1 MKRYIALLIAAI
13 LLAALI
19 PVTSFADTH
28 TITSGG
34 TYDIS
39 SYLDGDIVQISTTEK
54 VTLNGSRKISVKCDA
69 GTNLVL
75 NSATINSTDCAL
87 SFTGTG
93 NTLEIIG
100 TNLVSSVDNLAGINV
115 GGSTALTISGT
126 GSITAKG
133 GWGGAGIGGNNYQ
146 KGGTIII
153 ESGTVN
159 ADSNSSGAGIG
170 GGNGAAGGT
179 IVIKG
184 SANVVVSNVA
194 NGAGIGGGNNGE
206 GGTITIEGGTVDV
219 TGGWEAAG
227 IGGGIDGDGGNITI
241 KGGTITAMGGSY
253 SAGIGGGE
261 RGSGGNIKIYGGKVY
276 AKKGRSAIY
285 DIGPGKEGSGGTFE
299 VSGMASVFLRNNT
312 CLSPSVPDGH
322 QQKNPLVFS
331 ENSIYGI
338 SVDSEWT
345 SAKGGLFL
353 LKTLSYNLNGGS
365 GTIPESVTQVRD
377 TTASLA
383 SSSGFSKSGYTF
395 NGWNDGSATY
405 SEGASYTINAD
416 VEFVAQW
423 LYIPTPTP
431 TAVPTATPTL
441 APTQTP
447 TAAPTTKPRRTS
459 SKTNT
464 PEPTP
469 SPTPSAT
476 QTPAP
481 SEVTASPAPTETPI
495 PTPTQTPPA
504 AITTDVV
511 STDDGKT
518 VINIDIT
525 SLPQGTSAVKLPS
538 GHVVPVD
545 TAKNGMLTIEIF
557 EGWNNEDGSITL
569 VMLNDDE
576 AALGS
581 YNIEAPSDK
590 ASSNIPI
597 WIIIV
602 LVGVM
607 AVVWGV
613 VIYSR
618 KVA

>member
-19 PVTSFADTH
+19 PVTSLADTH

-75 NSATINSTDCAL
+75 NSATIDSTDCAL

-100 TNLVSSVDNLAGINV
+100 TNLVSSVDDLAGINV

-133 GWGGAGIGGNNYQ
+133 GWGGAGVGGNNHQ
-146 KGGTIII
+146 SCGTIII

-159 ADSNSSGAGIG
+159 ADSNFNGAGIG

-194 NGAGIGGGNNGE
+194 NGAGIGGGNHGE

-219 TGGWEAAG
+219 TGGWEASG

-241 KGGTITAMGGSY
+241 KGGTITARGGSN
-253 SAGIGGGE
+253 SAGIGGGK

-276 AKKGRSAIY
+276 AKKGSSAIY

-365 GTIPESVTQVRD
+365 GTIPESVTQVKD

-383 SSSGFSKSGYTF
+383 SSSGFSRSGYTF

-405 SEGASYTINAD
+405 SEGASYAINAD
-416 VEFVAQW
+416 IEFVAQW

-431 TAVPTATPTL
+431 TAAPTA
-441 APTQTP
+441 
-447 TAAPTTKPRRTS
+447 KPRRTAS
-459 SKTNT
+459 TTNT
-464 PEPTP
+464 PEPTA
-469 SPTPSAT
+469 SPEPSAT
-476 QTPAP
+476 QAPATSVEATATPEATI
-481 SEVTASPAPTETPI
+481 SIS
-495 PTPTQTPPA
+495 PTQATATPLP
-504 AITTDVV
+504 ITGDVT
-511 STDDGKT
+511 SGDNGKSQVT
-518 VINIDIT
+518 IDIS
-525 SLPQGTSAVKLPS
+525 SLPEGTSVIMLPN
-538 GHVVPVD
+538 GETVPID
-545 TAKNGMLTIEIF
+545 SAQNGMLTF
-557 EGWNNEDGSITL
+557 ELDSSLVAYGSTMEFVAIGEDET
-569 VMLNDDE
+569 
-576 AALGS
+576 ALGS
-581 YNIEAPSDK
+581 YNILIPQNAEK
-590 ASSNIPI
+590 AAEQGFPI
-597 WIIIV
+597 WV
-602 LVGVM
+602 FFLVG
-607 AVVWGV
+607 AVIIFWLFFFVGKKMRKDFN
-613 VIYSR
+613 SR
-618 KVA
+618 NKRI